1 MRTAALLLA
10 IVCLLGVVTAAAAM
24 PGSWHGPWPD
34 SMLLEWTADSAM
46 VPGETALMSPETW
59 LWSPYPEQAPD
70 VYWLRVYVAGKFSPE
85 LTASLINVDGYYLI
99 PVGDL
104 SRIGLAARLD
114 AADMV
119 TINISGKGH
128 SVRTRLGAR
137 TATVDGFNQLVPV
150 PARWQRGMVY
160 VSLGMLNKVF
170 GLGVKA
176 PAGGPLTIGAA
187 APAGGTA
194 TPPE

>member
-10 IVCLLGVVTAAAAM
+10 VCFVLGTVSAVAAM
-24 PGSWHGPWPD
+24 PGSWQGPWPN
-34 SMLLEWTADSAM
+34 SALIEWIADPAR
-46 VPGETALMSPETW
+46 VPGETAAMSAETW

-70 VYWLRVYVAGKFSPE
+70 VYYLQVFVGGKYSPE
-85 LTASLINVDGYYLI
+85 LSADLISVGGYYMI
-99 PVGDL
+99 PVADL
-104 SRIGLAARLD
+104 GLIGLAARVDPTDL
-114 AADMV
+114 V

-128 SVRTRLGAR
+128 NVRTRLGAR

-170 GLGVKA
+170 SLGVKA
-176 PAGGPLTIGAA
+176 PAGGPLTIGSAA
-187 APAGGTA
+187 GRPT
-194 TPPE
+194 TTED